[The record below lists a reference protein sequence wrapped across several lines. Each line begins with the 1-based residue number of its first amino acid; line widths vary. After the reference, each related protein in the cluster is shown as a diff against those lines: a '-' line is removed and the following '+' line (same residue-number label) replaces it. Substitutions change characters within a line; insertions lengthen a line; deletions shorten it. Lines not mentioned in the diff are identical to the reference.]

1 MSEATYPDRFE
12 PLVAATKSLSER
24 FEVAGFRLY
33 LVGGSVRDALINAA
47 ADPAGPSDL
56 DLTTNARPDDI
67 ERIIA
72 GWADA
77 VWTQGKRFGTIGAKH
92 QGRTYE
98 ITTHRAEVYAPES
111 RKPEVEFGDS
121 VEVDLSRRDFTIN
134 AMALA
139 LPSMELVDPYGGL
152 ADLISQQLRTP
163 LDPKV
168 SFDDDPLRMLRA
180 ARFASR
186 FALTPDPSL
195 LEAMTELAPRLEI
208 VSAERIRDELDRLVM
223 LEVPSTGLWMIVK
236 TGLSAYFLPE
246 LDAMEL
252 EQDPIHRH
260 KDVLAH
266 TFAVVDKTSP
276 DRLLRLA
283 ALFHD
288 IGKPK
293 TRAFGDNGVSFH
305 HHEVVGARMTKK
317 RMEALRY
324 PSDEVE
330 IVTELVN
337 LHLRFHTYRLGW
349 SDKAVR
355 RYVRDAGPLLERLNE
370 LTRCDCTTRNAAK
383 AKALSRRMDELE
395 ARIVELREQEEID
408 SIRPDLDGQAVMEI
422 LEIQPSRAVGEALDF
437 LLELRLDEGPLG
449 EEEARRRLLQWWA
462 QRS

>member
-152 ADLISQQLRTP
+152 AD
-163 LDPKV
+163 
-168 SFDDDPLRMLRA
+168 
-180 ARFASR
+180 
-186 FALTPDPSL
+186 
-195 LEAMTELAPRLEI
+195 
-208 VSAERIRDELDRLVM
+208 
-223 LEVPSTGLWMIVK
+223 
-236 TGLSAYFLPE
+236 
-246 LDAMEL
+246 
-252 EQDPIHRH
+252 
-260 KDVLAH
+260 
-266 TFAVVDKTSP
+266 
-276 DRLLRLA
+276 
-283 ALFHD
+283 
-288 IGKPK
+288 
-293 TRAFGDNGVSFH
+293 
-305 HHEVVGARMTKK
+305 
-317 RMEALRY
+317 
-324 PSDEVE
+324 
-330 IVTELVN
+330 
-337 LHLRFHTYRLGW
+337 
-349 SDKAVR
+349 
-355 RYVRDAGPLLERLNE
+355 
-370 LTRCDCTTRNAAK
+370 
-383 AKALSRRMDELE
+383 
-395 ARIVELREQEEID
+395 
-408 SIRPDLDGQAVMEI
+408 
-422 LEIQPSRAVGEALDF
+422 
-437 LLELRLDEGPLG
+437 
-449 EEEARRRLLQWWA
+449 
-462 QRS
+462 